1 MIYNNNLILII
12 SKILIITS
20 FYKLISDS
28 IKCIFRGIGEIMLAS
43 NGYTGSLFLVG
54 LYYENPI
61 MATVALSCTIISTL
75 TAVILKFNKE
85 NIMEGLYGFNSSL
98 IGCAMVFY
106 LELNI
111 YVIIG
116 FIMGSIVSTLL
127 MEFFLRNNLPA
138 YTFPFIF
145 TTWILLWILRIPG
158 ITNAKPPS
166 DIIDYQ
172 VLIDYS
178 MPAHSFGQVL
188 FLGDCIS
195 GLLVLIG
202 VYIWSP
208 IASLYGIISTLIS
221 AGISNYFLNISGS
234 EVSIDRI
241 HAGLYGFNAVLCGIA
256 QSGKKPI
263 DGIYVLISLII
274 STTFYIMLVQNN
286 FTSLT
291 FPFVLSMWFCCILKF
306 IISNYDNNKINHI
319 IGNNGGGGGGGV
331 KQTKVYKNFKFVL
344 KKVSKLRNRNGKFK
358 NSTTTNNNDDEN
370 EFALK
375 NIIVPTTNN
384 NNLLLNII

>member
-1 MIYNNNLILII
+1 
-12 SKILIITS
+12 
-20 FYKLISDS
+20 
-28 IKCIFRGIGEIMLAS
+28 MLAS
-43 NGYTGSLFLVG
+43 NGYTGLFFLVG

-75 TAVILKFNKE
+75 TAIIFKFKKE

-106 LELNI
+106 LELNV

-116 FIMGSIVSTLL
+116 LIIGSIVSTLI

-145 TTWILLWILRIPG
+145 TTWVLLWILRVPG

-166 DIIDYQ
+166 DTVDYQ
-172 VLIDYS
+172 VLIDYA

-208 IASLYGIISTLIS
+208 IASLYGIISTIVS
-221 AGISNYFLNISGS
+221 AGISNYFINVSGS
-234 EVSIDRI
+234 AVSIDRI

-274 STTFYIMLVQNN
+274 STTFYIMLIQNN

-291 FPFVLSMWFCCILKF
+291 FPFVLSMWFCCTLKF
-306 IISNYDNNKINHI
+306 IISNYNNKTNQTT
-319 IGNNGGGGGGGV
+319 IGSSV

-344 KKVSKLRNRNGKFK
+344 KKVSKLRNRNKQNWKYK
-358 NSTTTNNNDDEN
+358 NSTTTNDDIND
-370 EFALK
+370 FTLK

-384 NNLLLNII
+384 NNILLNII

>member
-1 MIYNNNLILII
+1 M
-12 SKILIITS
+12 
-20 FYKLISDS
+20 LISDS
-28 IKCIFRGIGEIMLAS
+28 TKCIFRGIGEIMLAS
-43 NGYTGSLFLVG
+43 NGYTGLFFLVG
-54 LYYENPI
+54 LYYENSI

-75 TAVILKFNKE
+75 TAVIFKFNKD

-111 YVIIG
+111 YVVIG
-116 FIMGSIVSTLL
+116 FIIGSIVSTLI

-158 ITNAKPPS
+158 ITEPKAPS
-166 DIIDYQ
+166 DTIDYK
-172 VLIDYS
+172 VLIDYA

-208 IASLYGIISTLIS
+208 IAALYGIISTIIS
-221 AGISNYFLNISGS
+221 AGISNYFIDVNGS
-234 EVSIDRI
+234 AVSIDRI

-263 DGIYVLISLII
+263 DGIYVLLSLII
-274 STTFYIMLVQNN
+274 STTFYIMLIQNS

-306 IISNYDNNKINHI
+306 IISNYTINNNSTLEINDSTSLCGI
-319 IGNNGGGGGGGV
+319 
-331 KQTKVYKNFKFVL
+331 KQTKIYKNFKFVL
-344 KKVSKLRNRNGKFK
+344 KKISKLRNRSKKQNNRKYK
-358 NSTTTNNNDDEN
+358 NSTNIDNLNNDLSDIT
-370 EFALK
+370 LK
-375 NIIVPTTNN
+375 NIITNN
-384 NNLLLNII
+384 NNILLNII